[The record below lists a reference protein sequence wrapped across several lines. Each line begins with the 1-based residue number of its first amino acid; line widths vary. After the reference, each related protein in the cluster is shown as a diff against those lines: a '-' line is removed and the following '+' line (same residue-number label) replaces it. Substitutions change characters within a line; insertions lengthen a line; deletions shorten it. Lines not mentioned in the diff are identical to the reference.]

1 MVTIAKTRDFDQRV
15 ITVVMTDEAETC
27 TATVG
32 LVYKLKVAQCV
43 MEGDMLGVS
52 LLYHEI
58 YQRRTRVTD
67 IDDHWSRYV

>member
-15 ITVVMTDEAETC
+15 ITVVMTDEAETW

-32 LVYKLKVAQCV
+32 LVYKFKVAQCV
-43 MEGDMLGVS
+43 TEGAMVGVS
-52 LLYHEI
+52 LLYHKI
-58 YQRRTRVTD
+58 YIRRTGVTD